1 MKQGPIQ
8 RTKNSIKFSQSKGI
22 RSTWI
27 RFVLYPF
34 LLSIFTLCSVLFSL
48 CVSITARADDNPLDR
63 MKDETLSYFIPLTGT
78 VTSIEKKSVIINLG
92 TEDSVKPGMRF
103 RIIREVAPFKHPVT
117 KETLGNLESPVG
129 MIEIR
134 EVRTDSSTADI
145 IEGDATIG
153 DKVRISATSV
163 NMLFCQSPD
172 IDWYLA
178 DSYYRKLKGTERFTM
193 IDTSLETTDP
203 SAVIEEAQRLKADV
217 AVLLTAQA
225 TESETLLKQKL
236 YWVSDGTLLH
246 EMEETME
253 ASYAKE
259 LKFGE
264 DFFTFYKEQAI
275 LKFDLPY
282 SSHLITTGDVD
293 GDGNDEIILCTN
305 KNIRLY
311 TLGVDLQ
318 PALGGVTIKG
328 SSLGEY
334 LWIESMDYNGNGR
347 DEVIVTTMRNKTIKS
362 FIYELHGPEFTLL
375 YEDDVFMRKI
385 GDRLIAQDYS
395 STLGFDGAVFYI
407 VWDGAYKHGDEL
419 ELPKGINIYDFTY
432 ADDPHAGKVILAYD
446 ENGFLNLYDTNGLKL
461 WRSESSTGGFLTSF
475 KKSYSPSRSPAV
487 KTSMEAF
494 VDSSE
499 EMIDRGEWSIKDR
512 LFISNNGILFVL
524 RNPLL
529 KSMKLI
535 GYKNSQIKNLWWNG
549 FSMEEGVFIDNV
561 SGTILDYTVSGS
573 KVIVLASPMFGI
585 KAGNILEGENPFT
598 TTLYIYSLEKG

>member
-1 MKQGPIQ
+1 M
-8 RTKNSIKFSQSKGI
+8 F
-22 RSTWI
+22 
-27 RFVLYPF
+27 YPF
-34 LLSIFTLCSVLFSL
+34 PLLFFTLCSILFSL
-48 CVSITARADDNPLDR
+48 CLSITAHADDNPLDR

-78 VTSIEKKSVIINLG
+78 VTSVEDKSVIINLG

-117 KETLGNLESPVG
+117 KETIGNLESPVG
-129 MIEIR
+129 MVEIK
-134 EVRTDSSTADI
+134 EVSADSSTADLV
-145 IEGDATIG
+145 EGEATIG
-153 DKVRISATSV
+153 DKVRISAMTV
-163 NMLFCQSPD
+163 NMLFCQSRD

-178 DSYYRKLKGTERFTM
+178 DSYYRKLKGTKRFTM
-193 IDTSLETTDP
+193 IDTSLETEDP
-203 SAVIEEAQRLKADV
+203 SAVIEEAQQLKADV

-246 EMEETME
+246 EMEATME

-264 DFFTFYKEQAI
+264 DFFTYHKEEAI

-282 SSHLITTGDVD
+282 SSHLIATGDVN
-293 GDGNDEIILCTN
+293 GDGNHEIILCTN
-305 KNIRLY
+305 SKIRIY

-318 PALGGVTIKG
+318 PALGGVTIGG
-328 SSLGEY
+328 SSLEEY
-334 LWIESMDYNGNGR
+334 LWIESIDYNGNGR

-362 FIYELHGPEFTLL
+362 YIYELHGTEFTLQ

-385 GDRLIAQDYS
+385 GNRLIAQDYS

-407 VWDGAYKHGDEL
+407 VWEGEYKHGDEL
-419 ELPKGINIYDFTY
+419 ELPKGINIYDFVY
-432 ADDPHAGKVILAYD
+432 ADDPQAGKVILAYD
-446 ENGFLNLYDTNGLKL
+446 ENGFLNLYDSHGLKL
-461 WRSESSTGGFLTSF
+461 WRSESNTGGFLTEF
-475 KKSYSPSRSPAV
+475 KKSYSPARSTQV
-487 KTSMEAF
+487 KTDMEAF

-499 EMIDRGEWSIKDR
+499 EMIDRGEWAIKDR
-512 LFISNNGILFVL
+512 LFIINNEILFVL

-529 KSMKLI
+529 ESMKLI

-549 FSMEEGVFIDNV
+549 LSMEEGVFIDNV
-561 SGTILDYTVSGS
+561 SGTILDYTVAGS

-585 KAGNILEGENPFT
+585 KPGNILEGENPFT

>member
-1 MKQGPIQ
+1 MKQGSIQ
-8 RTKNSIKFSQSKGI
+8 RTKNSMQFFQSKGLLI
-22 RSTWI
+22 TQVH
-27 RFVLYPF
+27 FVFYPF
-34 LLSIFTLCSVLFSL
+34 FLSFLILCSVLFSL
-48 CVSITARADDNPLDR
+48 CLSITAYADDTPLDR

-78 VTSIEKKSVIINLG
+78 VTSVEDKSVIINLG

-117 KETLGNLESPVG
+117 KEIIGNLESPVG
-129 MIEIR
+129 TVEIR
-134 EVRTDSSTADI
+134 EVHADSSTADI

-153 DKVRISATSV
+153 DKVRISAMSV
-163 NMLFCQSPD
+163 NMLFCQSHD

-178 DSYYRKLKGTERFTM
+178 DSYYKKLKGTKRFTM
-193 IDTSLETTDP
+193 IDTSLETADP
-203 SAVIEEAQRLKADV
+203 SAIIEEAQRLKADV
-217 AVLLTAQA
+217 AVLLTAQT

-246 EMEETME
+246 EMEAPME

-264 DFFTFYKEQAI
+264 DFFTFYKEEAI

-282 SSHLITTGDVD
+282 SSRLITTGDVD
-293 GDGNDEIILCTN
+293 GDGNDEIILCTD

-318 PALGGVTIKG
+318 PALGGVTIGG
-328 SSLGEY
+328 SSLEEY
-334 LWIESMDYNGNGR
+334 LWIESIDYNGNGR

-362 FIYELHGPEFTLL
+362 YIYELNGTEFTLQ
-375 YEDDVFMRKI
+375 YEDNVFMRKI
-385 GDRLIAQDYS
+385 GNRLIAQDYS
-395 STLGFDGAVFYI
+395 STLGFDGEVFYI
-407 VWDGAYKHGDEL
+407 VWEGEYKHGDEL
-419 ELPKGINIYDFTY
+419 DLPKGINIYDFAY
-432 ADDPHAGKVILAYD
+432 ADDPQAGKVILAYD
-446 ENGFLNLYDTNGLKL
+446 ENGFLNLYDSHGLKL

-475 KKSYSPSRSPAV
+475 KKSYSPTRSPEV
-487 KTSMEAF
+487 KTNMEAF

-512 LFISNNGILFVL
+512 LFIINNEVLFVL

-535 GYKNSQIKNLWWNG
+535 GYKNSQIKNIWWNG
-549 FSMEEGVFIDNV
+549 LTMEEGTFIDKI
-561 SGTILDYTVSGS
+561 SGTILDYSVAGS
-573 KVIVLASPMFGI
+573 QVIVLASPMFGI